1 MIFSHRRSVMRP
13 TTALLAILFGTGCAA
28 EQSDAAPDSSEGRDC
43 ADRVERARSEGSDS
57 LFTGAGELVQ
67 SCPDAMAVALAA
79 LWSEPQ
85 VSPARA
91 RTLRAVSG
99 LVRDARLLSAV
110 ESAVRD
116 QSRPVETRVEALSTL
131 SYHLQAGRWIEFT
144 FLQGAPDSASL
155 RMFVGSMELTISGA
169 GSQPVPA
176 DYPVAFRGLL
186 ESLRDTDSSSAMR
199 SAARRFLVFMDYSR
213 QQLEKERQNPPPP
226 APPPG

>member
-1 MIFSHRRSVMRP
+1 MRP
-13 TTALLAILFGTGCAA
+13 ATALLAILLGVGCLP
-28 EQSDAAPDSSEGRDC
+28 EQSDAAPDSMEAADC
-43 ADRVERARSEGSDS
+43 PARVERARGDGSDS

-67 SCPDAMAVALAA
+67 ACPDAMAVALAA

-91 RTLRAVSG
+91 RTLRSVSA
-99 LVRDARLLSAV
+99 LVRDQRLIAAL

-116 QSRPVETRVEALSTL
+116 QGRPVETRVEALSSL

-155 RMFVGSMELTISGA
+155 RMFVGAMERTISGE

-176 DYPVAFRGLL
+176 GYPAVFRQLL
-186 ESLRDTDSSSAMR
+186 ESLRDTDSSSAIR
-199 SAARRFLVFMDYSR
+199 SAARRLILFLDYSR
-213 QQLEKERQNPPPP
+213 QQLEQQKQTPTAPPPP
-226 APPPG
+226 G